1 MLSSFSRKARAD
13 CYELISTEKRASS
26 DQPIAGGKPDLAAS
40 YLGYSIV
47 KTADVTI
54 FECFGSVA
62 QFKFGMAP
70 RQ

>member
-1 MLSSFSRKARAD
+1 MLARSRLG
-13 CYELISTEKRASS
+13 CEL
-26 DQPIAGGKPDLAAS
+26 
-40 YLGYSIV
+40 LGYSIV
-47 KTADVTI
+47 KTVDVTI